1 MKTTKE
7 KNSPKCYIFHKDE
20 VISCDV
26 PSFIV
31 YCEMK
36 SKGIEHSPKEYGET
50 LKTKYSSLRMKKIP
64 ILFVGRPFVFS
75 SQQLSAI
82 DFKDLENRARN
93 MINNLG
99 RWKQLPNNQ

>member
-1 MKTTKE
+1 
-7 KNSPKCYIFHKDE
+7 
-20 VISCDV
+20 
-26 PSFIV
+26 
-31 YCEMK
+31 MK

-50 LKTKYSSLRMKKIP
+50 LKTKYSSLKMKKIP
-64 ILFVGRPFVFS
+64 ILFVGRPFIFS

-99 RWKQLPNNQ
+99 RWKQLQNNQ